1 MLGYDITLFHEY
13 SHFPRAT
20 SLAVVGIIYSNDI
33 THCIHI
39 KGGLYQ
45 MLVRSVD

>member
-1 MLGYDITLFHEY
+1 MLGYDISLFHGY
-13 SHFPRAT
+13 SHFSRVT
-20 SLAVVGIIYSNDI
+20 SLDMVGIYSNDI
-33 THCIHI
+33 IHCIHI